1 MLTKSSPTSRASSPL
16 FAENARRLPKSHQ
29 LLPGHRSPPIDGGC
43 DEWTDHV
50 LHCWSHGCATADM
63 AHPTIEISPSDI
75 VRRRAVTCHGMA
87 AETIQCTSR
96 DRVEYRFRASMHLLV
111 VYEEGERSD
120 GETFVDG
127 LPRSTLR
134 NFARKLTFVP
144 AGHEY
149 HEWHEPRAHTRLMYF
164 YFEPAKLKLH
174 SELGIGDIS
183 FVPRLFFED
192 ATLRHTA
199 LKLRSLIER
208 PALGDQLYFQALGLV
223 LVHELARLNCGTP
236 SIQHQVRGG
245 LAVWQER
252 IVTGY
257 IEEHL
262 AERIDLGTLAHLVR
276 LSRFHF
282 CRAFKKSFGMPPH
295 RYQINRR
302 LEHAKLLLA
311 EPAVSVTDIGLKMG
325 FSDTSAFSTAFR
337 KATGISPTG
346 YQRNIG

>member
-1 MLTKSSPTSRASSPL
+1 MLTKSSPTSGDSSPL
-16 FAENARRLPKSHQ
+16 FAENPPRLPKSHQ
-29 LLPGHRSPPIDGGC
+29 LLPGYRSPPIDGGC

-50 LHCWSHGCATADM
+50 LPCWSHGCATADM
-63 AHPTIEISPSDI
+63 PHPTVEISPSDI

-87 AETIQCTSR
+87 AETIRCTSR
-96 DRVEYRFRASMHLLV
+96 DSVEYRFRTSMHLLV

-120 GETFVDG
+120 GETFVEG

-134 NFARKLTFVP
+134 NFARKLTLVP

-164 YFEPAKLKLH
+164 YFDPAKLKLH

-192 ATLRHTA
+192 ATLWHTA
-199 LKLRSLIER
+199 SKLRSLIER
-208 PALGDQLYFQALGLV
+208 PASGDQSYFQALGLV
-223 LVHELARLNCGTP
+223 LVHELARPNHGTP
-236 SIQHQVRGG
+236 SIQPLRGG
-245 LAVWQER
+245 LAGWQQR

-262 AERIDLGTLAHLVR
+262 AERIDLGTLAQLAR

-282 CRAFKKSFGMPPH
+282 CRAFKKSFGMPPY

-302 LEHAKLLLA
+302 MEHAKLLLA
-311 EPAVSVTDIGLKMG
+311 EPAASVTDIGLTMG
-325 FSDTSAFSTAFR
+325 FSHTSAFSTAFR
-337 KATGISPTG
+337 RATGISPTR
-346 YQRNIG
+346 YQRNLG